1 MTSAEPTFSETTSA
15 ASGARAVIL
24 GCSGP
29 TLTPEEAAFFRDLAP
44 WGFILFKRNIG
55 TPDEVRALTD
65 ALRATVGRADAPVLI
80 DQEGG
85 RVQRMGPPHWP
96 KYPAGRRFGALAEAA
111 EIARLGAR
119 LMAHDLAEVGIN
131 VDCAPM
137 LDVPVDGSD
146 DIVGDR
152 AYGTRPEAVIAIGR
166 AVAEGLLAGGVLPVI
181 KHIPGHGRATCDSH
195 LDLPVVGADRASLA
209 ASDFQPFRALAD
221 MPLAMSAHVVFTAI
235 DPERPATLSPTVI
248 REIVRGAIGFDGL
261 LMTDDLSMHA
271 LQGPFRARAE
281 AALAAGIDV
290 VLHCNGRMDEMR
302 AIAEATPRLAG
313 EAARRAEA
321 ALARLV
327 GPAAFDVAEARARF
341 EAAFQ
346 TA

>member
-1 MTSAEPTFSETTSA
+1 MIPDVTPETTLPVTN
-15 ASGARAVIL
+15 ARAVIL

-29 TLTPEEAAFFRDLAP
+29 TLTAEETAFFRDLRP

-96 KYPAGRRFGALAEAA
+96 KYPAGRRFGGLAGAA
-111 EIARLGAR
+111 ETARLGAR
-119 LMAHDLAEVGIN
+119 LMAHDLGQVGIN

-137 LDVPVDGSD
+137 LDVPVAGSD

-152 AYGTRPEAVIAIGR
+152 AYGTSPEAVIEIGR

-181 KHIPGHGRATCDSH
+181 KHIPGHGRAACDSH
-195 LDLPVVGADRASLA
+195 LDLPVVEADRASLA
-209 ASDFQPFRALAD
+209 ASDFRPFRALAD
-221 MPLAMSAHVVFTAI
+221 LPLGMSAHVVFTAI

-281 AALAAGIDV
+281 AAFSAGIDV

-302 AIAEATPRLAG
+302 AVAEATPGLAG
-313 EAARRAEA
+313 EPARRAAA
-321 ALARLV
+321 ALARLA

-341 EAAFQ
+341 EAALQ
-346 TA
+346 AA

>member
-1 MTSAEPTFSETTSA
+1 MTSPSD
-15 ASGARAVIL
+15 ARAVIL
-24 GCSGP
+24 GCSGT
-29 TLTPEEAAFFRDLAP
+29 TLTPEETAFFRDLRP

-65 ALRATVGRADAPVLI
+65 ALRGTLGRADAPILI

-96 KYPAGRRFGALAEAA
+96 KYPSGRRVGALPSDL
-111 EIARLGAR
+111 ARLGAR
-119 LMAHDLAEVGIN
+119 LMAHDLHQVGIN

-137 LDVPVDGSD
+137 LDVPVTGSD

-152 AYGTRPEAVIAIGR
+152 AYGTAPEAVIATGR

-181 KHIPGHGRATCDSH
+181 KHMPGHGRATCDSH
-195 LDLPVVGADRASLA
+195 LDLPAVEADRASLA
-209 ASDFQPFRALAD
+209 TSDFRPFRALAD
-221 MPLAMSAHVVFTAI
+221 LPLGMSAHVVFTQI

-248 REIVRGAIGFDGL
+248 REIVRGEIGFDGL

-281 AALAAGIDV
+281 AAFAAGIDV
-290 VLHCNGRMDEMR
+290 VLHCNGRMDEMQGV
-302 AIAEATPRLAG
+302 AEAAPRLSG
-313 EAARRAEA
+313 EAARRARA
-321 ALARLV
+321 ALARLAV
-327 GPAAFDVAEARARF
+327 PEAFDVAEARARF
-341 EAAFQ
+341 EAALPV
-346 TA
+346 A